1 MSTCGQWHLFTNSLE
16 NQPQPF
22 RRFMRCTS
30 GEFYFVS
37 LLPGTLPRWMRAAS
51 QSRSITSREEGQT
64 AALGQAPRG
73 LSAGLCP
80 LPTRPRGC
88 RAEKEKLT
96 INKTTKHYTLYFSR
110 EALFTYF

>member
-1 MSTCGQWHLFTNSLE
+1 
-16 NQPQPF
+16 
-22 RRFMRCTS
+22 MRCTS

-37 LLPGTLPRWMRAAS
+37 LFPSTLPHWMRGAS
-51 QSRSITSREEGQT
+51 QSRSLTSREEGQT

-80 LPTRPRGC
+80 LPTWPRGR

-96 INKTTKHYTLYFSR
+96 INKTTKYYTVYFSR
-110 EALFTYF
+110 EALFTDF